1 MESWKNQRNNWIT
14 DTYIFEAKWQTV
26 QFFGNNEGLGY
37 NTNVRDVETLFHGVI
52 DGFTVINALDK
63 LIKEGKV
70 ISRVIQKLERQETY
84 YKAF

>member
-1 MESWKNQRNNWIT
+1 MKGI
-14 DTYIFEAKWQTV
+14 
-26 QFFGNNEGLGY
+26 GY

-63 LIKEGKV
+63 LIKEGK
-70 ISRVIQKLERQETY
+70 ITSRAIQQPEGQETY

>member
-1 MESWKNQRNNWIT
+1 M
-14 DTYIFEAKWQTV
+14 
-26 QFFGNNEGLGY
+26 
-37 NTNVRDVETLFHGVI
+37 RDVETLFHGVI